1 MALSMA
7 GSGTTFSRSN
17 HSFSGVDIKAVFGGI
32 PIGTL
37 QALSYA
43 ITREKAPIYTMG
55 DPDPRAFSRG
65 KRAIAGSMVFILF
78 DRDPLLY
85 YMANSSA
92 MQVTLDQDQVRWD
105 LTKVNAGEQ
114 IPLTGVLVAGT
125 LGSDITTDDVTANPT
140 LGFET
145 YTDNADQLA
154 VPAFYSDQVPPFD
167 IDVFAANEYGAKAE
181 MKIIHVELTDE
192 GHGMSVDDVQ
202 LGKQMKWIGR
212 YVFPWTYTGLTT
224 GSYLSNLT
232 STAGASSTPPIV

>member
-1 MALSMA
+1 MASPQIT
-7 GSGTTFSRSN
+7 GSSTTYSRSN
-17 HSFSGVDIKAVFGGI
+17 HSFSGVDIKAVFGGV

-85 YMANSSA
+85 YMQNLKVSVDKDA
-92 MQVTLDQDQVRWD
+92 VRWNI
-105 LTKVNAGEQ
+105 LTRSTEGPDIGGAAG
-114 IPLTGVLVAGT
+114 VKAG
-125 LGSDITTDDVTANPT
+125 DIAANPI

-145 YTDNADQLA
+145 FADNSDQI
-154 VPAFYSDQVPPFD
+154 VSSPWYSDQVPPFD
-167 IDVFAANEYGAKAE
+167 ISIFAANEYGAKAT
-181 MKIIHVELTDE
+181 MSIIHVEITDE

-212 YVFPWTYTGLTT
+212 YVMPWTFEGLTD
-224 GSYLSNLT
+224 GSYLSTVAPEGT
-232 STAGASSTPPIV
+232 SSIGGSGGSGGTPSVNV